1 LVGICVSRS
10 GETELKFQLPPR
22 RQDSYFIDPKG
33 HLEMQPWLDRFQ
45 KLAKAKNDPFRFSLH
60 RVARCPYQNYHKH
73 DDDNTRD
80 QSPGETRQMK
90 IVNDGRLAVH
100 AGPRGRTSTERKQV
114 NCIGKMKVAVSD
126 SSSNASVIQSSVL
139 AAQHSIQN
147 PFSAAA
153 TVNL

>member
-1 LVGICVSRS
+1 
-10 GETELKFQLPPR
+10 
-22 RQDSYFIDPKG
+22 
-33 HLEMQPWLDRFQ
+33 MQPWLDRFQ
-45 KLAKAKNDPFRFSLH
+45 KLAKPKNDPFRFSLH
-60 RVARCPYQNYHKH
+60 RVTRCPYQNHHKH

-100 AGPRGRTSTERKQV
+100 AGSRGRTSTERKQV
-114 NCIGKMKVAVSD
+114 NRIGKMKVAVSD
-126 SSSNASVIQSSVL
+126 SSVRSSNASVIQSSVL

-147 PFSAAA
+147 PLSAAA